1 MATGLDAVAVF
12 VSVVEAG
19 SFTKAAL
26 ATGVPRSTVS
36 ARVAE
41 LEARLGVALLRR
53 TTRRLQL
60 TEAGRDYFDSVRQSL
75 QQIAAAEL
83 ALKSNQ
89 SEARGRLRI
98 AAATNMGE
106 GVIGDAIADFLAAYP
121 HIEIELELGQR
132 RVELIAEQYDLAIRL
147 GELEETSSLVA
158 RRIGTIARQLMASP
172 VYAADRAISHPRDI
186 NPREIIGFAGEQ
198 AIELLHEGG
207 ERYLLECRGRLQ
219 VNRMTAIRHT
229 PSIKHDGQRRLRV
242 GAGRQFPR
250 DCRLADGRCPGPP
263 AQPGRRGSRV
273 SAILLFVYGLSLVG
287 AGMFKADPGAGFP
300 PGTPDAVTISAQGLM
315 HLGFGGVGFL
325 ALIAAALIQAG
336 VHFRSGDSGW
346 GWFSA
351 ITGVGFFGA
360 FVGIASGPGSP
371 ATVLGF
377 YAAVIL
383 AFVWLSATFARVA
396 RSVGK
401 GT

>member
-219 VNRMTAIRHT
+219 VNRMTAIRH
-229 PSIKHDGQRRLRV
+229 QARR
-242 GAGRQFPR
+242 GAGIALLPTAFTIDSTAASRLVVVLPQWRTHDIPVHLVYPRQHALPYR
-250 DCRLADGRCPGPP
+250 TRLFIDHLVEALRP
-263 AQPGRRGSRV
+263 AG
-273 SAILLFVYGLSLVG
+273 
-287 AGMFKADPGAGFP
+287 
-300 PGTPDAVTISAQGLM
+300 
-315 HLGFGGVGFL
+315 
-325 ALIAAALIQAG
+325 
-336 VHFRSGDSGW
+336 
-346 GWFSA
+346 
-351 ITGVGFFGA
+351 
-360 FVGIASGPGSP
+360 
-371 ATVLGF
+371 
-377 YAAVIL
+377 
-383 AFVWLSATFARVA
+383 
-396 RSVGK
+396 
-401 GT
+401 